1 MRRVIV
7 FGLVCAIASCGDST
21 APSTEGL
28 VLPDVRGVVVGNAL
42 AALDHNGRFRPAE
55 PWSPSDRPLMS
66 PERALALADQYLRE
80 VVLGPPDPN
89 CLPSTDCI
97 PVRAALGNWCRHLDP
112 ERVRTADHWFFGVPP
127 TGEAAD
133 SIDLLALHRRGPRY
147 FIPVLHGSDW
157 VGTIAVA
164 AHATVARVD
173 EVEMHAGGLP
183 AHNEFEVASGACH
196 VHAGVPPAPEQ
207 AVAYAAAVTGR
218 KVVEVPTLILAGV
231 TEATGRARW
240 RVVLDAPVTV
250 RTLAD
255 GWMYETAELYVSV
268 APNRNENANAWG
280 PTGTRLRI
288 SIASESQP
296 EFDEWREIRFPRR
309 PEAPLHFKEVVVVR

>member
-1 MRRVIV
+1 
-7 FGLVCAIASCGDST
+7 
-21 APSTEGL
+21 
-28 VLPDVRGVVVGNAL
+28 
-42 AALDHNGRFRPAE
+42 
-55 PWSPSDRPLMS
+55 
-66 PERALALADQYLRE
+66 
-80 VVLGPPDPN
+80 
-89 CLPSTDCI
+89 
-97 PVRAALGNWCRHLDP
+97 
-112 ERVRTADHWFFGVPP
+112 
-127 TGEAAD
+127 
-133 SIDLLALHRRGPRY
+133 
-147 FIPVLHGSDW
+147 
-157 VGTIAVA
+157 VA

-218 KVVEVPTLILAGV
+218 KVVEVPTLLLAGV

-309 PEAPLHFKEVVVVR
+309 PEAPLHFKEVVVV